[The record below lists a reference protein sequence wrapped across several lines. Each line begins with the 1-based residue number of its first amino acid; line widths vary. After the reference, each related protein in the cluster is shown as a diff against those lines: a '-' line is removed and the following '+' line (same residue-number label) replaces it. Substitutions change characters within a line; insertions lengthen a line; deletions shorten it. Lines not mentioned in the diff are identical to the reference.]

1 MKFKPLNKEDSIIES
16 TRYNK
21 NVEGKHIGITHS
33 FGSQDKR
40 NFAALC
46 MLGIMSKTE
55 DFDRITKNDNDSRLI
70 DVIHKMIDNAN
81 QIVDKTFLKDDGKRV
96 L

>member
-1 MKFKPLNKEDSIIES
+1 MKFKPLSKGNNILEL

-21 NVEGKHIGITHS
+21 NIKGNHISVSHG

-40 NFAALC
+40 NYASLC
-46 MLGIMSKTE
+46 MLGIMSYTRG
-55 DFDRITKNDNDSRLI
+55 FDEVLRENKNAKLLE
-70 DVIHKMIDNAN
+70 VIRKLSVDAN
-81 QIVDKTFLKDDGKRV
+81 SVVDKTFLKDDGKKV

>member
-1 MKFKPLNKEDSIIES
+1 MKFKPINRENGLLET

-21 NVEGKHIGITHS
+21 NVVGKHISVSHS

-40 NFAALC
+40 NYAALC

-55 DFDRITKNDNDSRLI
+55 DFDRIVESNKEAKFVDIMNR
-70 DVIHKMIDNAN
+70 MIDNASL
-81 QIVDKTFLKDDGKRV
+81 IVDKTFLKDDGKKV